1 MTTEE
6 IVYNS
11 GLKGVKQ
18 TGPNQWIALCPA
30 HDDKKQS
37 LSIAKASDG
46 RTLIHC
52 HANCDTVNVLDALG
66 RKESDL
72 FPEDTQK
79 ATCKPH
85 EARPKV
91 VARYNYT
98 DAQGR
103 FLYQKVRYEGK
114 DFMWFHKENE
124 HFVKGRGGDPV
135 LYNLPAT
142 VGTKCLYI
150 VEGEKDVETLKS
162 ASIPAVSGANGA
174 GTGKWLPQYT
184 EALRGKRVAVIQDND
199 DIGKA
204 FAAETANALHS
215 VAESVKVLDL
225 SRIWPELPNH
235 GDTTDIVEHFGK
247 DGINK
252 IQQLAKDTP
261 EWVPMEVKP
270 VSEKKTVEP
279 LKTISA
285 QELQQKEIPP
295 ARFVVVDMLPQ
306 GLSMLAS
313 PPKYGKSWFV
323 LDLCLSVASG
333 DVFLNHRTNKS
344 GCLYLALE
352 DSERRLKDRMSKLLM
367 SRIAP
372 DGFNYA
378 TSAKDISNGLLEQLE
393 EYLGDHQDTALIV
406 IDTLQKVRAAG
417 SRDNAYS
424 ADYRDAGALKDFA
437 DKHGICILLVHHLRK
452 MADDG
457 DVFNRISGTNG
468 LFGAVDTAM
477 VLSKAKRSD
486 TQTTLSITGRDVDT
500 TDTVLE
506 FNKDTYKWRV
516 LGDLEDRMEQKRR
529 DEYERS
535 PIVQT
540 IRILLQRSPL
550 GWTGTAAELFQE
562 CIEKAGTYPAAD
574 ETRLSKLL
582 KPLAPLLFEWDGI
595 VYKPPTYAG
604 RGGRKHTFTHKPT
617 ATWTYDP
624 AEDVEILEDI
634 SGDSVG

>member
-1 MTTEE
+1 MTIEDFLSRLE
-6 IVYNS
+6 GVS
-11 GLKGVKQ
+11 GGNGQYKAK
-18 TGPNQWIALCPA
+18 CPA
-30 HDDKKQS
+30 HDDKKAS
-37 LSIAKASDG
+37 LSVGKG
-46 RTLIHC
+46 RDNKIVMKC
-52 HANCDTVNVLDALG
+52 HAGCNTVDVLEAMGLT
-66 RKESDL
+66 ESDL
-72 FPEDTQK
+72 FDNSQKPTQ
-79 ATCKPH
+79 
-85 EARPKV
+85 ERPNV

-103 FLYQKVRYEGK
+103 ILNQKTRFSDKSFSWSHYESGK
-114 DFMWFHKENE
+114 WWR
-124 HFVKGRGGDPV
+124 GRKGDPV
-135 LYNLPAT
+135 LYNLSAVT
-142 VGTKCLYI
+142 GTKCLYI
-150 VEGEKDVETLKS
+150 VEGEKDVETLKI
-162 ASIPAVSGANGA
+162 AGIPAVCGADGA
-174 GTGKWLPQYT
+174 GPGKWLPQYT
-184 EALRGKRVAVIQDND
+184 EALRGKQVAVIQDND
-199 DIGKA
+199 KIGKA
-204 FAAETANALHS
+204 FAAETANALHGAAAS
-215 VAESVKVLDL
+215 VRVLDL
-225 SRIWPELPNH
+225 TRIWSELPEH

-247 DGINK
+247 EGFDK
-252 IQQLAKDTP
+252 IQQLAKDAP

-270 VSEKKTVEP
+270 ISEKKTVEP

-367 SRIAP
+367 SRRAP

-378 TSAKDISNGLLEQLE
+378 TSANDISNGLIEQLQD
-393 EYLGDHQDTALIV
+393 YLNEHQDTSLIV
-406 IDTLQKVRAAG
+406 IDTLQKVRSSG
-417 SRDNAYS
+417 GRENAYS
-424 ADYRDAGALKDFA
+424 ADYKDMTPLQNLA
-437 DKHGICILLVHHLRK
+437 IQKGICILLVHHLRK

-529 DEYERS
+529 DEYERN